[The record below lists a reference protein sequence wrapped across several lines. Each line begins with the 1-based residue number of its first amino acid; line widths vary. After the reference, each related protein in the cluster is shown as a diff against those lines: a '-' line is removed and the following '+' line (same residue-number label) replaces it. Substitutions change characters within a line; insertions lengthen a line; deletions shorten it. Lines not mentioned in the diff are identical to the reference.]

1 MSGSSPNPSVINML
15 NAKYIIQPGQKQGE
29 GPVAVQ
35 NPGAL
40 GNCWFVKAVTYVDGP
55 VAEMNALNE
64 FNPKDTAIVD
74 KSFDK
79 SYQSKIGSFTAPDST
94 ATIKQTA
101 FDNDDVK
108 YESNT
113 TAPQL
118 AVFSEI
124 FYKDWNA
131 YVDGKKTDIIKN

>member
-1 MSGSSPNPSVINML
+1 ML